1 MARKSRSAGTTTR
14 TRAAKAS
21 DRVTTEDT
29 LGRLV
34 QKLDTSANLRTGDIV
49 FHLSGVSGGEFRL
62 ASHSGKTVLSSTARG
77 AEGRKPLI
85 EIWGDASVIR
95 SIVNGEK
102 NALKQFMV
110 GGIRIRGDLRYFS
123 DLALELGILDAPL

>member
-1 MARKSRSAGTTTR
+1 
-14 TRAAKAS
+14 
-21 DRVTTEDT
+21 VNTEDM
-29 LGRLV
+29 LGGLV

-62 ASHSGKTVLSSTARG
+62 ASHSGKTVISSTGRG
-77 AEGRKPLI
+77 ANDRKPLI
-85 EIWGDASVIR
+85 EIWGDARVIR
-95 SIVNGEK
+95 SIIDGEK
-102 NALKQFMV
+102 NALKQFLV